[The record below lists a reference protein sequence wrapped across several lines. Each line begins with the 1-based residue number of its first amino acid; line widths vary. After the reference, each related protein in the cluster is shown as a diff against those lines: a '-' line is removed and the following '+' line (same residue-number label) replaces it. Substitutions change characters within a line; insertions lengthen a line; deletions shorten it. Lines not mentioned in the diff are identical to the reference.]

1 MQRAGCT
8 RTILPML
15 RPDHK
20 RMIRHV
26 CLCLTRRPAISTG
39 ELTAASA
46 RAAA

>member
-15 RPDHK
+15 RPNHK
-20 RMIRHV
+20 HIIRHV
-26 CLCLTRRPAISTG
+26 CLCLTRRTTIFTG